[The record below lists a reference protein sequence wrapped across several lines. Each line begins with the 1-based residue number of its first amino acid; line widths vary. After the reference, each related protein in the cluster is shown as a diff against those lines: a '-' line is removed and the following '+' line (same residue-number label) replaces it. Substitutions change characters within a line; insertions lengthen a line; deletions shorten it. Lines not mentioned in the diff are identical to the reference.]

1 MSIITNRDFWEKEIL
16 KDKKEIKQY
25 LESGMINLK
34 LLPPGK
40 PLSLFI
46 GGKYIKQNN
55 MPNDSPSK
63 ALLLLFYII
72 HILLLSVLFA
82 ENQKL

>member
-55 MPNDSPSK
+55 MPNDSTYNK
-63 ALLLLFYII
+63 KEIKYENKNNDLDEINNKKEYI
-72 HILLLSVLFA
+72 
-82 ENQKL
+82 